1 MSLDKW
7 TSGAA
12 YDQWMGRWSRLVADE
27 FLTWLALGPGLRYL
41 DVCCGSGV
49 LTKAIVERGS
59 PASIAGIDASAD
71 QIAFARAHRTAPGV
85 TFHTGDALN
94 LPFLPHAFDVAVCGL
109 GLNFVPDPERALGEM
124 RRVLAHDGSIAVYVW
139 DYAEGARFLREFW
152 DAAVLI
158 DPGATAHDQAR
169 RFPLCQPQA
178 LQKLFERAMLREIEI
193 APLHITTR
201 FPSFDDFWLP
211 LLSGQG
217 SAPNY
222 LASRSETIRDAIREQ
237 LRRSLPIDAQ
247 GAIALPAQAW
257 AIRGQ
262 R

>member
-27 FLTWLALGPGLRYL
+27 FLKWLALEPGLRYL

-49 LTKAIVERGS
+49 LTQAIVERGS
-59 PASIAGIDASAD
+59 PADIAGIDASAD

-85 TFHTGDALN
+85 TFYTGDALN
-94 LPFLPHAFDVAVCGL
+94 LPFPPLSFDVAVCGL
-109 GLNFVPDPERALGEM
+109 GLNFVPDPERALDEM
-124 RRVLAHDGSIAVYVW
+124 RRALAPDGKIAVYVW
-139 DYAEGARFLREFW
+139 DYADGARFLREFW

-158 DPGATAHDQAR
+158 DPGASAHDQAR
-169 RFPLCQPQA
+169 RFPLCQPDA
-178 LQKLFERAMLREIEI
+178 LQKLFERAKLRKIEI
-193 APLHITTR
+193 AALHISTA

-222 LASRSETIRDAIREQ
+222 LASRGETTRDAIREQ
-237 LRRSLPIDAQ
+237 LRQSLPIDAQ
-247 GAIALPAQAW
+247 GAIVLPARAW